1 MRARQG
7 NAMSLTK
14 AFQVEVKSST
24 SSGRQVFF
32 VEAESETAALQVVSQ
47 QPGLLPDP
55 KLRLERR
62 LSDTEIDM
70 HQIGPGSVVQWL

>member
-1 MRARQG
+1 
-7 NAMSLTK
+7 MSLTK

-24 SSGRQVFF
+24 SNGRQVFF
-32 VEAESETAALQVVSQ
+32 VEAESEAAALDLLAQHQ
-47 QPGLLPDP
+47 GLLPDP

-62 LSDTEIDM
+62 LSDSEIDM